1 MELKL
6 HSPAGA
12 EAVSYTWP
20 LSNSDGKEGA
30 NEIIETIRWVSE
42 DIPELETALDNNIL
56 QDYDVK
62 SYESMKQLC
71 DKYNRTI
78 DSILQLWK
86 GTSRPQKIKERPSTG
101 LLKHILQ
108 QCYDHAVKDPERLN
122 QYEPFSPE
130 VYGET
135 SFDLVD
141 QMIKSINFSET
152 DYFIDLGSGVGQ
164 VVLQVAAATSCK
176 MCYGIE
182 KAEYPAKYAEDMETQ
197 FKRWMKW
204 YGKKNSNYQLDK
216 GDFLCD
222 EMVEKINNATVIFV
236 NNFAFGPQVDHQLKL
251 RFANMK
257 EGAKI
262 VSSKAFCPLN
272 FRITDRNLSDIGA
285 IMHITELSPLRGA
298 VSWTGKPVTYF
309 LHTIDRAMLEKYFL
323 RMKNPKL
330 KDEEDVRRDRRGR
343 PIHLREK
350 HTCCAGHGD
359 SKPHEELKNGALK
372 KKIRALEINKNE
384 IPALNVIKDHSYQA
398 ARNLDFDSASN
409 ASTGTSVSG
418 TTEEISQVLGGPT
431 TRRQWSECLNKP
443 APEIVSPEHPPSFRE
458 ESDENAVVV
467 DIPKKVT
474 RTRAAK
480 TASKRLRN
488 GQLRKE
494 PRTVGEASST
504 PPVTGRKK
512 SSLGSRTRA
521 NKNKEKEKVLG
532 LDSLNLLHTH
542 TLMSTAASPESNDK
556 WNDRSM
562 VSMSNAFFKPSTQAQ
577 TVSSLET
584 EPALQRLLDMFRH
597 QYNKFLAFMQTPD
610 YKSNLLLQIDQE
622 REKQSCL
629 KSRVAYLEKQIYG
642 LQKDSVGQLKA
653 RMSEID
659 FVSQLGIDTDCPSDF
674 LTKAKSIVQ
683 EHKELEGQMGTLKG
697 QVASLEAEQRKLVEI
712 QQQVLLEKTGGINGK
727 KNGFHK
733 PTAQEN
739 ILKEIN
745 VSSSQKKNMIH
756 KVQELE
762 VNLNDVQQHKLAR
775 EEDDIKGD
783 DSPSQDSGI
792 SLTPTVPPPQ
802 SPDEAATTDHLSGKT
817 LGSYFQSTADKSQ
830 DQTSVSSVDTKQTKI
845 VTGAKGGVRLMS
857 SCNNHLDH
865 KPSVKDSGT
874 IGVSASSHENH
885 SSVKSSSYMS
895 SSSSLLSSPS
905 CKSSDGYNPG
915 ALSIRILLEASGEQ
929 ARQRNRGEIASRLAG
944 YKSGVV
950 KDLNHDSTVK
960 LESGRAKKESK
971 SGHVIDPTA
980 HISQSSLPA
989 NSSQGN
995 VLVTHNKKVKLPNGV
1010 KASAKGVALESNRP
1024 TLPVSIPLDQQQK
1037 EQLRQKILNR
1047 TGPSKH
1053 ETGDVA
1059 SQLSKQLSKSDH
1071 DAGFYSPISRPSSRG
1086 STTESADEPGCDI
1099 TTSHS
1104 YSPATASNS
1113 PRGPGYSSSR
1123 HRADLKNKSSGH
1135 MSVINTFVDNTASQA
1150 KSNSS
1155 PHGKSSRVHTDQQK
1169 FNLAEALLQ
1178 MSEVRNV
1185 NKPVSPRQPST
1196 TQSMPS
1202 KGVDSSKSPKM
1213 RYSLESYQAADRKRL
1228 KRKKVEVLENES
1240 KKMALSSNVGNFTSS
1255 HGVLDGM
1262 LGHTSGMSSFSSPDS
1277 GKSTPLVQSPLFPTA
1292 RPKHKS
1298 HFNLQNASAKD
1309 SPSKNWQAQISSGFD
1324 ALVALAS
1331 SELDKNRE
1339 IRRKSLEGQSPSPR
1353 KTQMVSS
1360 KQHVSLRDSMR
1371 RDADKRRG
1379 PKTPPGSPPRT
1390 KRGPRTPP
1398 GSPHTQKTGINGRRN
1413 NSYSSSRSRSC
1424 SLSRTSSHTRS
1435 SRSSSR
1441 SSSYSSSRSRSRS
1454 RSSSSSRSSGSGR
1467 HRNTKV
1473 NVKKASETINK
1484 PVVSRTVMNS
1494 SMKPVTQ
1501 QYSGN
1506 NSTNMPKQPA
1516 SLASN
1521 AVTGTVMN
1529 STNYCVLNNGT
1540 SFGGGMMLMTNN
1552 QLHTGTTTTGI
1563 PQQPMTNQM
1572 PIIPSSIPS
1581 NLVVLSFTPQN
1592 NGMNNQIIGG
1602 PTSTLQTSTMNQQPV
1617 PQAQMPNLSEQLKQ
1631 CAKQPPPPPPNNDN
1645 TQKGLTLQPATQNI
1659 HYTNAGPVFVSTA
1672 PNFSLPD
1679 LSRPPPNMALKPP
1692 NSSLPGG
1699 GGGTVVTNPT
1709 GQLQMCAGGAG
1720 QPATPVFTINHRPP
1734 SITPTPIR
1742 PRSDLPPRPM
1752 TTFNERPFTPGNVGN
1767 IPDFTRPPVNLQPRL
1782 PSPAKVPH
1790 PQQGPRPQ
1798 QNQPAN
1804 FRGPIQI
1811 RPAISNQTG
1820 PRLDASA
1827 TRFQG
1832 YTALQPTQQANNIRL
1847 GLFANQGGPR
1857 QQFTGGGQQNWQ
1869 M

>member
-42 DIPELETALDNNIL
+42 DFPELETALDNNIL
-56 QDYDVK
+56 QDYDVR
-62 SYESMKQLC
+62 SFESMKQLC

-182 KAEYPAKYAEDMETQ
+182 KAEYPAKYAEDMEKQ

-204 YGKKNSNYQLDK
+204 YGKKFSNYQLDK

-272 FRITDRNLSDIGA
+272 FRITDRNLSDIGT
-285 IMHITELSPLRGA
+285 IMHVAELSPLSGA
-298 VSWTGKPVTYF
+298 VSWTGKAFTYF
-309 LHTIDRAMLEKYFL
+309 VHTIDRTLLEKYFL

-330 KDEEDVRRDRRGR
+330 KDDEDVRRDRRGR

-350 HTCCAGHGD
+350 HTCCSGHGD

-372 KKIRALEINKNE
+372 KKIRALEVNKNE
-384 IPALNVIKDHSYQA
+384 MPALNVIKDHSYQA

-409 ASTGTSVSG
+409 ASTATSMSG
-418 TTEEISQVLGGPT
+418 TAEEIAQVMGGPT
-431 TRRQWSECLNKP
+431 TRRQWSECLSKP
-443 APEIVSPEHPPSFRE
+443 APEVASPEHPPTFRE

-467 DIPKKVT
+467 DIPKKMT

-494 PRTVGEASST
+494 PHTAVGEVSST

-512 SSLGSRTRA
+512 SNLGSRARA

-562 VSMSNAFFKPSTQAQ
+562 VSMTNAFFKPSTQAQ

-584 EPALQRLLDMFRH
+584 EPALQRLLDLFRH
-597 QYNKFLAFMQTPD
+597 QYNKFLAYMQTPD

-653 RMSEID
+653 RMSEIN
-659 FVSQLGIDTDCPSDF
+659 FVSQLGIDTDCPADF

-697 QVASLEAEQRKLVEI
+697 QVASLEADRRKLVEV

-727 KNGFHK
+727 RNGFHK
-733 PTAQEN
+733 PTVQEN
-739 ILKEIN
+739 VLKEIN
-745 VSSSQKKNMIH
+745 NSYSQKKNLIT

-762 VNLNDVQQHKLAR
+762 VNLNDLQQHKLAR
-775 EEDDIKGD
+775 LDDDIKGD

-802 SPDEAATTDHLSGKT
+802 SPDEAATTDMSGKP
-817 LGSYFQSTADKSQ
+817 LGLYFQSTTDKSQ
-830 DQTSVSSVDTKQTKI
+830 DQTNVSADTKQIKI
-845 VTGAKGGVRLMS
+845 VTGAISGFRQTS
-857 SCNNHLDH
+857 PCNNLLDH
-865 KPSVKDSGT
+865 KPSAKDSGT
-874 IGVSASSHENH
+874 LGVSASSHENH
-885 SSVKSSSYMS
+885 SSIKSSPYMS
-895 SSSSLLSSPS
+895 SSLSS
-905 CKSSDGYNPG
+905 SSSPPPPRKPGDGYTPG

-929 ARQRNRGEIASRLAG
+929 VRQRNRGEIASRLAG

-950 KDLNHDSTVK
+950 KDLHQDSTGK
-960 LESGRAKKESK
+960 LEYERIKKEAK
-971 SGHVIDPTA
+971 PAHLIDQVVHMALSSQPTD
-980 HISQSSLPA
+980 S
-989 NSSQGN
+989 NQGN
-995 VLVTHNKKVKLPNGV
+995 VLVTHNKKVKLSNGV
-1010 KASAKGVALESNRP
+1010 KSSAKGVALESNRP
-1024 TLPVSIPLDQQQK
+1024 TLPVSIPLDQLQK

-1053 ETGDVA
+1053 EAGDVT
-1059 SQLSKQLSKSDH
+1059 SQVSKQSSKSDH

-1086 STTESADEPGCDI
+1086 STTESADEPGCDV
-1099 TTSHS
+1099 TASHS

-1123 HRADLKNKSSGH
+1123 HRTDSKAKTPARVPVNNH
-1135 MSVINTFVDNTASQA
+1135 FVENMSTQT
-1150 KSNSS
+1150 KSNNLL
-1155 PHGKSSRVHTDQQK
+1155 HGRGQRVHTDQQK

-1178 MSEVRNV
+1178 MSEVRS
-1185 NKPVSPRQPST
+1185 NKPVSPRQALPSVPT
-1196 TQSMPS
+1196 
-1202 KGVDSSKSPKM
+1202 KCGDSSKSPKM
-1213 RYSLESYQAADRKRL
+1213 RYTLESYQAADRKRL
-1228 KRKKVEVLENES
+1228 KRKKTEILENDN
-1240 KKMALSSNVGNFTSS
+1240 KKMALSSNAVSYTPS
-1255 HGVLDGM
+1255 HGVLDSM
-1262 LGHTSGMSSFSSPDS
+1262 LGHTSGISSFSSPDS
-1277 GKSTPLVQSPLFPTA
+1277 GMSTPHVQSPLFPTA
-1292 RPKHKS
+1292 RPKLKS
-1298 HFNLQNASAKD
+1298 HYNLQNSSAKD

-1353 KTQMVSS
+1353 KSQVIPT
-1360 KQHVSLRDSMR
+1360 KQHVSLRDSLR
-1371 RDADKRRG
+1371 GRDNDKRRG
-1379 PKTPPGSPPRT
+1379 PKTPPGSPPRS

-1398 GSPHTQKTGINGRRN
+1398 GSPHSQKKGVKGRRN

-1424 SLSRTSSHTRS
+1424 SLSRTSSHTQS

-1441 SSSYSSSRSRSRS
+1441 SSCYSSSRSRSRS

-1467 HRNTKV
+1467 HRNTKISL
-1473 NVKKASETINK
+1473 KKASETVNK
-1484 PVVSRTVMNS
+1484 PVVTHPVINS
-1494 SMKPVTQ
+1494 NIKPVSQ

-1506 NSTNMPKQPA
+1506 NSTSVPKQPA
-1516 SLASN
+1516 PLVSN

-1529 STNYCVLNNGT
+1529 NTNYCVLNNGT

-1563 PQQPMTNQM
+1563 SQRPMTNQM

-1592 NGMNNQIIGG
+1592 NSMNNQILGG
-1602 PTSTLQTSTMNQQPV
+1602 PTAALQTSTITQQPA
-1617 PQAQMPNLSEQLKQ
+1617 PQVPNLSEQLKQ

-1645 TQKGLTLQPATQNI
+1645 VQKGLTLQPTAQNI
-1659 HYTNAGPVFVSTA
+1659 HYTNPGPVFVSTA

-1692 NSSLPGG
+1692 NSSLPGS
-1699 GGGTVVTNPT
+1699 GGGTVVATPT

-1782 PSPAKVPH
+1782 PSPAKGQH
-1790 PQQGPRPQ
+1790 QQQGPRPQ

-1811 RPAISNQTG
+1811 RPAISNPAG

-1832 YTALQPTQQANNIRL
+1832 YATLQPTQQTSNIRL
-1847 GLFANQGGPR
+1847 GMFANQSGPR
-1857 QQFTGGGQQNWQ
+1857 QQFNGPGQQNWQ

>member
-30 NEIIETIRWVSE
+30 SEIIETIRWVSE

-182 KAEYPAKYAEDMETQ
+182 KAEYPAMYAEDMEKQ
-197 FKRWMKW
+197 FKQWMKW
-204 YGKKNSNYQLDK
+204 YGKKFSNYQLDK

-323 RMKNPKL
+323 RMKNPKM
-330 KDEEDVRRDRRGR
+330 KEDEDVRRDRRGR

-350 HTCCAGHGD
+350 HTCCGGHNDG
-359 SKPHEELKNGALK
+359 KPHEELKNGALK
-372 KKIRALEINKNE
+372 KKIRALEVNKNE

-409 ASTGTSVSG
+409 ASTATNVSG
-418 TTEEISQVLGGPT
+418 TAEEVAQVLGGPT

-443 APEIVSPEHPPSFRE
+443 SMEVVSPEHPPAFRE

-488 GQLRKE
+488 GQLRKDV
-494 PRTVGEASST
+494 RAVGEASST
-504 PPVTGRKK
+504 PPATGRKR
-512 SSLGSRTRA
+512 SNLGSRARA

-562 VSMSNAFFKPSTQAQ
+562 VTMSNAFFKPSTQAQ

-584 EPALQRLLDMFRH
+584 EPALQRLLDLFRH
-597 QYNKFLAFMQTPD
+597 QYNKFLSFMQTPE

-622 REKQSCL
+622 REKQACL

-659 FVSQLGIDTDCPSDF
+659 FISQLGIDTDCPSDF
-674 LTKAKSIVQ
+674 LSKAKTIVQ
-683 EHKELEGQMGTLKG
+683 EHKELEGQVGSLKG
-697 QVASLEAEQRKLVEI
+697 QVASLEAEQRRLVEI
-712 QQQVLLEKTGGINGK
+712 HQDIVLEKTGGMNGK

-733 PTAQEN
+733 SPLQEN
-739 ILKEIN
+739 ILKEIS
-745 VSSSQKKNMIH
+745 VSSYSQKKNMIQKGH
-756 KVQELE
+756 ELE
-762 VNLNDVQQHKLAR
+762 VNLSDVHQHKLAR
-775 EEDDIKGD
+775 EDGDIKGD

-792 SLTPTVPPPQ
+792 SLTPNVPPPQ
-802 SPDEAATTDHLSGKT
+802 SPDEAASTDNMAGKPLS
-817 LGSYFQSTADKSQ
+817 SYYQFDKSQ
-830 DQTSVSSVDTKQTKI
+830 DQPRVSADTKNRKV
-845 VTGAKGGVRLMS
+845 VTGAMGGVRLTS
-857 SCNNHLDH
+857 SCNNSLDH
-865 KPSVKDSGT
+865 NKPSVRDS
-874 IGVSASSHENH
+874 IGVSASSQENH
-885 SSVKSSSYMS
+885 SSVKSSHVS
-895 SSSSLLSSPS
+895 SSSSISSP
-905 CKSSDGYNPG
+905 NPG

-950 KDLNHDSTVK
+950 KDLNQDSTVK
-960 LESGRAKKESK
+960 LENGRMKESK
-971 SGHVIDPTA
+971 SGQITDQA
-980 HISQSSLPA
+980 SSQSIQQT
-989 NSSQGN
+989 NNNQGN
-995 VLVTHNKKVKLPNGV
+995 VLVTHNKKVKLPNGI
-1010 KASAKGVALESNRP
+1010 KSSPKGVGLESNRP
-1024 TLPVSIPLDQQQK
+1024 TLPVSIPLDHQQK

-1053 ETGDVA
+1053 DDN
-1059 SQLSKQLSKSDH
+1059 LMSKQSGKSDH

-1086 STTESADEPGCDI
+1086 STTESADEPGFDA
-1099 TTSHS
+1099 SHS
-1104 YSPATASNS
+1104 YSPATASSS
-1113 PRGPGYSSSR
+1113 PRGYSSSR
-1123 HRADLKNKSSGH
+1123 YKADSKPKISGR
-1135 MSVINTFVDNTASQA
+1135 MTVSNNFMENTSSQA
-1150 KSNSS
+1150 KPNNSS
-1155 PHGKSSRVHTDQQK
+1155 HGRGQKVHTDQQK

-1178 MSEVRNV
+1178 MSEVRSV
-1185 NKPVSPRQPST
+1185 NKPVSPRQSST
-1196 TQSMPS
+1196 NASVAS
-1202 KGVDSSKSPKM
+1202 KGADNSKSPKM
-1213 RYSLESYQAADRKRL
+1213 RHTLESYQAADRKRL
-1228 KRKKVEVLENES
+1228 KRKKGDVLESES
-1240 KKMALSSNVGNFTSS
+1240 KKMALSSHVPA
-1255 HGVLDGM
+1255 HGVFDSM
-1262 LGHTSGMSSFSSPDS
+1262 LGLTAGIGSFSSPDS
-1277 GKSTPLVQSPLFPTA
+1277 GKSTPHVQSPLFPTA
-1292 RPKHKS
+1292 ARQKHKS
-1298 HFNLQNASAKD
+1298 HLSLQNIRAKD

-1353 KTQMVSS
+1353 KNSVLPS
-1360 KQHVSLRDSMR
+1360 KQHVSLRDSIR
-1371 RDADKRRG
+1371 RDIDKRKG
-1379 PKTPPGSPPRT
+1379 PKTPPGSPPRN

-1398 GSPHTQKTGINGRRN
+1398 GSPHSQKKGVKSRRK

-1424 SLSRTSSHTRS
+1424 SLSRTSSQTRS

-1467 HRNTKV
+1467 HRNTKI
-1473 NVKKASETINK
+1473 NVKKASETTK
-1484 PVVSRTVMNS
+1484 KKVPHPVMNS
-1494 SMKPVTQ
+1494 SVKPVIQ
-1501 QYSGN
+1501 QYSGT
-1506 NSTNMPKQPA
+1506 NSLGVPKQPA
-1516 SLASN
+1516 PLGSN
-1521 AVTGTVMN
+1521 SVTGTVMN
-1529 STNYCVLNNGT
+1529 NANYCMLNNGT

-1552 QLHTGTTTTGI
+1552 QLQTGTTATGI
-1563 PQQPMTNQM
+1563 PQQPITNQM

-1602 PTSTLQTSTMNQQPV
+1602 PAASLQTSTMNPV

-1645 TQKGLTLQPATQNI
+1645 TQKGLTLQPAAQNI
-1659 HYTNAGPVFVSTA
+1659 HYTTAGPVFVSTA

-1679 LSRPPPNMALKPP
+1679 LSRPPPNMTLKPP

-1699 GGGTVVTNPT
+1699 GNVVTNPT
-1709 GQLQMCAGGAG
+1709 GQLQMCTGGTG
-1720 QPATPVFTINHRPP
+1720 QPTTPIFTINHRPP
-1734 SITPTPIR
+1734 SVTPTPIR
-1742 PRSDLPPRPM
+1742 PRSDLPPRPI
-1752 TTFNERPFTPGNVGN
+1752 TTFNERPFTSGN
-1767 IPDFTRPPVNLQPRL
+1767 ITDFSRPPVNLQARL
-1782 PSPAKVPH
+1782 PSPAKGPH

-1798 QNQPAN
+1798 QNQSAN

-1811 RPAISNQTG
+1811 RPAISNQAG

-1832 YTALQPTQQANNIRL
+1832 YTSLQPSQQNNNIRL
-1847 GLFANQGGPR
+1847 QGLFSNQAGPR
-1857 QQFTGGGQQNWQ
+1857 QQFTGQQQNWQ

>member
-42 DIPELETALDNNIL
+42 DFPELETALDNNIL

-182 KAEYPAKYAEDMETQ
+182 KAEYPAMYAEDMETQ

-204 YGKKNSNYQLDK
+204 YGKKFSNYQLDK

-272 FRITDRNLSDIGA
+272 FRITDRNLSDIGT
-285 IMHITELSPLRGA
+285 IMHVAELSPLSGA
-298 VSWTGKPVTYF
+298 VSWTGKAFTYF
-309 LHTIDRAMLEKYFL
+309 VHTIDRTLLEKYFL

-330 KDEEDVRRDRRGR
+330 KDDEDVRRDRRGR

-350 HTCCAGHGD
+350 HTCCSGHGD
-359 SKPHEELKNGALK
+359 SKPHEDLKNGALK

-384 IPALNVIKDHSYQA
+384 MPALNVIKDHSYQA

-409 ASTGTSVSG
+409 ASTATNVSA
-418 TTEEISQVLGGPT
+418 TAEEVSQVLGGPT

-443 APEIVSPEHPPSFRE
+443 VLEVVSPEHPPTFRE

-494 PRTVGEASST
+494 TRSVGEVSST
-504 PPVTGRKK
+504 PPVAGRKR
-512 SSLGSRTRA
+512 SNLGSRARA

-584 EPALQRLLDMFRH
+584 EPALQRLLDLFRH
-597 QYNKFLAFMQTPD
+597 QYNKFLTFMQTPE

-653 RMSEID
+653 RMSEIH
-659 FVSQLGIDTDCPSDF
+659 FISQLGIDTDCPSDF

-733 PTAQEN
+733 STMQEN

-745 VSSSQKKNMIH
+745 VSYAQKKNMIH

-762 VNLNDVQQHKLAR
+762 VNLSDVHQHKLAR
-775 EEDDIKGD
+775 EDDDIKGD

-802 SPDEAATTDHLSGKT
+802 SPDEAATTDNMSGKP

-830 DQTSVSSVDTKQTKI
+830 DQSSVSADTKHTKI
-845 VTGAKGGVRLMS
+845 VTGAMGGIRLMS
-857 SCNNHLDH
+857 SCNNSLDH
-865 KPSVKDSGT
+865 KPLVKDSGS
-874 IGVSASSHENH
+874 IGGSASSHENH
-885 SSVKSSSYMS
+885 SSVKSLPYVSSSS
-895 SSSSLLSSPS
+895 SSSSLSAPT
-905 CKSSDGYNPG
+905 CKSSEGYNPG

-929 ARQRNRGEIASRLAG
+929 VRQRNRGEIASRLAG

-950 KDLNHDSTVK
+950 KDLNQDSVVK
-960 LESGRAKKESK
+960 LENGRMKKETK
-971 SGHVIDPTA
+971 PGQVIDQTVNT
-980 HISQSSLPA
+980 SQSLQLTDS
-989 NSSQGN
+989 NQGN
-995 VLVTHNKKVKLPNGV
+995 VLMTHNKKVKLPNGV
-1010 KASAKGVALESNRP
+1010 KSSPKGVALEANRP
-1024 TLPVSIPLDQQQK
+1024 TLPVSIPLDHQQK

-1053 ETGDVA
+1053 ETGDVT
-1059 SQLSKQLSKSDH
+1059 SQVSKQSSKTEH

-1086 STTESADEPGCDI
+1086 STTESADEPGCDA
-1099 TTSHS
+1099 TANHS
-1104 YSPATASNS
+1104 FSPATASNS
-1113 PRGPGYSSSR
+1113 PRGPGFNSSR
-1123 HRADLKNKSSGH
+1123 HRAESKPKTTGRT
-1135 MSVINTFVDNTASQA
+1135 SVNNTFVDNTASQA
-1150 KSNSS
+1150 KSNN
-1155 PHGKSSRVHTDQQK
+1155 PLHGRGQRVHTDQQK

-1196 TQSMPS
+1196 APS
-1202 KGVDSSKSPKM
+1202 VSPKCVDNSKSPKM
-1213 RYSLESYQAADRKRL
+1213 RYTLESYQAVDRKRL
-1228 KRKKVEVLENES
+1228 KRKKVEMLGNES
-1240 KKMALSSNVGNFTSS
+1240 KKMALSSNVGNYAPS
-1255 HGVLDGM
+1255 HGILDSM
-1262 LGHTSGMSSFSSPDS
+1262 LGHTSGISSFSSPDS

-1298 HFNLQNASAKD
+1298 HLNLQNVSVKD

-1353 KTQMVSS
+1353 KSSVMPS
-1360 KQHVSLRDSMR
+1360 KQHISLRDSLR
-1371 RDADKRRG
+1371 RESDKRRG
-1379 PKTPPGSPPRT
+1379 PKTPPGSPPRN

-1398 GSPHTQKTGINGRRN
+1398 GSPHSQKKGIKSRRN

-1424 SLSRTSSHTRS
+1424 SLSRTSSQTRS

-1484 PVVSRTVMNS
+1484 SVVSHPVMNS

-1506 NSTNMPKQPA
+1506 NSTSVPKQPA
-1516 SLASN
+1516 PLASN

-1552 QLHTGTTTTGI
+1552 QLQTGTTTSGI

-1602 PTSTLQTSTMNQQPV
+1602 PTATLQTSSMNQPV
-1617 PQAQMPNLSEQLKQ
+1617 PQAQIPNLSEQLKQ

-1645 TQKGLTLQPATQNI
+1645 TQKGLTLQPAAQNI

-1699 GGGTVVTNPT
+1699 GSVVTNPT

-1752 TTFNERPFTPGNVGN
+1752 TTFNERPFTPGNAGN

-1782 PSPAKVPH
+1782 PSPAKGPH

-1804 FRGPIQI
+1804 FRGPVQI

-1832 YTALQPTQQANNIRL
+1832 YTTLQPNQQTSNIRL
-1847 GLFANQGGPR
+1847 GLFTNQGGPR
-1857 QQFTGGGQQNWQ
+1857 QQFTGGQQNWQ